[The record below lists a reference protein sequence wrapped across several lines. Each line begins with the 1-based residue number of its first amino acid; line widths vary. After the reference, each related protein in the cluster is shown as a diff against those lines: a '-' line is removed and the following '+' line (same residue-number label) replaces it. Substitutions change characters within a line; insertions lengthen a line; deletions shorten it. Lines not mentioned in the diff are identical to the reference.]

1 MAYYAQRLA
10 RVHAA
15 DFTMYAQAAGALLR
29 DEPAGTVI
37 DVGSGAGDL
46 VATLEGWEYL
56 GIDASPDMIA
66 IARERYPH
74 ARFEQGDVHD
84 LPNVHADAI
93 VAIGEVLN
101 YATDLPGL
109 ISWVRT
115 VRERLRP
122 GGLLLLDVAGPT
134 RADPEPRSRTHSG
147 DGYTLHVTTRTD
159 PARRTLTRTIRL
171 TDQHGIHTETHVLHL
186 MDPIDVVAAL
196 TAAGFEVTPLDR
208 YAPDLPF
215 PRGWAGFLGLV
226 RLDT

>member
-15 DFTMYAQAAGALLR
+15 DFTMYARAAGALLR

-37 DVGSGAGDL
+37 DVGCGAGDL
-46 VATLEGWEYL
+46 FTALAGWDYL

-74 ARFEQGDVHD
+74 ARFARGDVHD
-84 LPNVHADAI
+84 LPNIQADAI

-109 ISWVRT
+109 IRWVRT
-115 VRERLRP
+115 VHERLRP
-122 GGLLLLDVAGPT
+122 GGLLLFDVAGPT
-134 RADPEPRSRTHSG
+134 RADPERRSRTHSG
-147 DGYTLHVTTRTD
+147 DGYTLHVTTSTD
-159 PARRTLTRTIRL
+159 PSRRTLTRTIVL
-171 TDQHGIHTETHVLHL
+171 HDGEGSVTEEHLLHL

-215 PRGWAGFLGLV
+215 PRGWSGFLARVIL
-226 RLDT
+226 TT